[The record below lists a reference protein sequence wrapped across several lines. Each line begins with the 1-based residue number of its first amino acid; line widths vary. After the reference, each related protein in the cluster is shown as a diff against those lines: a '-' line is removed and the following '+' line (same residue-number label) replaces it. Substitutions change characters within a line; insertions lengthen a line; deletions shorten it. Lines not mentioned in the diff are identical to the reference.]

1 MAREV
6 KKANRDPRQRAGRA
20 AVASRFTEPPAQEMV
35 QHVSSRRIRETRYSF
50 RQELWNHKAHTI
62 MLCEQG
68 ILRRSDASR
77 ILRVLEEIERK
88 GADRFPIGLGTGE
101 LLFSVEAYMVGRIGE
116 ETASRMHTGRSR
128 GDLYV
133 CVERMVLREKIL
145 QLIEMLLR
153 MLDTLLHVSAK
164 HVDTIMPGYTLLQHA
179 QPTTLAH
186 YLLSFV
192 DRFIRDFER
201 LKETYGRVNRSP
213 MGAAILSGTG
223 FPVNRERMA
232 VLLGFDAVIEN
243 TRDASTSRDHSLE
256 TITHTAIL
264 LSNLMALVEDLILWC
279 TYEFGMV
286 ELADGYSGTSSI
298 MPQKRNPSALTRV
311 RHLAAECIGSTMT
324 VFTQLKTH
332 SDELND
338 FEATG
343 PVIWGSLDTAVAA
356 LDLMRGLMAT
366 LKVKS
371 RVMASLAGANFI
383 QAAQLAET
391 IASEGKMGFR
401 IAHKIVGRLV
411 RNCIDRQIPPAGVQ
425 PEMVNQASI
434 EVTGRSLHM
443 RAHTLRR
450 SMDVAFILR
459 HRKTLGGPG
468 RQQVLRMLK
477 RRTSLLE
484 REEEWNASH
493 HAAITQARRM
503 TDALGRRIMT

>member
-1 MAREV
+1 MARGM
-6 KKANRDPRQRAGRA
+6 KPAIGDPGHRANKTVVD
-20 AVASRFTEPPAQEMV
+20 SRFSEPPAREMLE
-35 QHVSSRRIRETRYSF
+35 HISSRRITETRYAF
-50 RQELWNHKAHTI
+50 RPELWNHKAHTV
-62 MLCEQG
+62 MLYEQR

-77 ILRVLEEIERK
+77 ILRVLEEIERI
-88 GADRFPIGLGTGE
+88 GPDRFPIDPRTGE
-101 LLFSVEAYMVGRIGE
+101 LLFSVEAYMVERIGE

-133 CVERMVLREKIL
+133 CVERMVFREKIL
-145 QLIEMLLR
+145 RLIEVLHR
-153 MLDTLLHVSAK
+153 VVDTLLQVSAK

-179 QPTTLAH
+179 QPMTFAH

-192 DRFIRDFER
+192 DRFARDIER
-201 LKETYGRVNRSP
+201 LKETYRRVNKSP

-223 FPVNRERMA
+223 FPVNRKRMA
-232 VLLGFDAVIEN
+232 VLLGFAAVIEN
-243 TRDASTSRDHSLE
+243 TRDASTARDHSLE
-256 TITHTAIL
+256 VMTHTAIL
-264 LSNLMALVEDLILWC
+264 LSNLLALVEDLILWC

-298 MPQKRNPSALTRV
+298 MPQKKNPSALTRV
-311 RHLAAECIGSTMT
+311 RHLAAECVGSTMT

-371 RVMASLAGANFI
+371 GVMASLAGANFI

-391 IASEGKMGFR
+391 IAGEEKMGFR
-401 IAHKIVGRLV
+401 TAHKIVGRFV
-411 RNCIDRQIPPAGVQ
+411 RNCIDRQIPPSGVQ
-425 PEMVNQASI
+425 PGMVSQASI
-434 EVTGRSLHM
+434 EVTGRPLQLSA
-443 RAHTLRR
+443 RTLRR

-459 HRKTLGGPG
+459 HRQTLGGPG
-468 RQQVLRMLK
+468 RKQVLRMLK
-477 RRTSLLE
+477 QRTLSLG
-484 REEEWNASH
+484 RESKWLS
-493 HAAITQARRM
+493 TQQETIAGARRM
-503 TDALGRRIMT
+503 TDALVGRITK

>member
-1 MAREV
+1 
-6 KKANRDPRQRAGRA
+6 
-20 AVASRFTEPPAQEMV
+20 
-35 QHVSSRRIRETRYSF
+35 
-50 RQELWNHKAHTI
+50 
-62 MLCEQG
+62 
-68 ILRRSDASR
+68 
-77 ILRVLEEIERK
+77 
-88 GADRFPIGLGTGE
+88 
-101 LLFSVEAYMVGRIGE
+101 
-116 ETASRMHTGRSR
+116 
-128 GDLYV
+128 
-133 CVERMVLREKIL
+133 VERMVLREKIL
-145 QLIEMLLR
+145 QLIEVLLR
-153 MLDTLLHVSAK
+153 MMETLLRVSAK
-164 HVDTIMPGYTLLQHA
+164 HVDTVMPGYTLLQHA
-179 QPTTLAH
+179 QPTTFAH

-192 DRFIRDFER
+192 DRFVRDVER
-201 LKETYGRVNRSP
+201 LQETFRRVNKSP

-232 VLLGFDAVIEN
+232 VLLGFGAVIEN

-256 TITHTAIL
+256 AITHAAIL
-264 LSNLMALVEDLILWC
+264 LSNLMALAEDLILWC

-298 MPQKRNPSALTRV
+298 MPQKKNPSALTRV
-311 RHLAAECIGSTMT
+311 RHLAAECIGNTMT

-343 PVIWGSLDTAVAA
+343 PVIWRSLDTAVAA
-356 LDLMRGLMAT
+356 LDLMRGLMVT

-371 RVMASLAGANFI
+371 NVMASLAGANFI

-391 IASEGKMGFR
+391 IAREGKMGFR

-411 RNCIDRQIPPAGVQ
+411 RNCIDRHIPPAGVQ

-434 EVTGRSLHM
+434 EVRGRPLQLS
-443 RAHTLRR
+443 AQTLRR

-468 RQQVLRMLK
+468 KKQVLRMLR

-484 REEEWNASH
+484 RERNWH
-493 HAAITQARRM
+493 VDQQDAITQARRM
-503 TDALGRRIMT
+503 TNALAGRIMK

>member
-1 MAREV
+1 MAQGM
-6 KKANRDPRQRAGRA
+6 KKATGNPTQRAGRG
-20 AVASRFTEPPAQEMV
+20 VVDSRFSEPPAREMIEY
-35 QHVSSRRIRETRYSF
+35 VSSRRISETRYSF
-50 RQELWNHKAHTI
+50 RHELWNHKAHTI

-88 GADRFPIGLGTGE
+88 GPGRFPIDPGKGE
-101 LLFSVEAYMVGRIGE
+101 LLFSVESYMVGRIGE

-145 QLIEMLLR
+145 QLIEVLFRVM
-153 MLDTLLHVSAK
+153 DTLLQVSAK

-179 QPTTLAH
+179 QPTTFAH

-192 DRFIRDFER
+192 DRFARDIER
-201 LKETYGRVNRSP
+201 LKETYRRVDMSP

-232 VLLGFDAVIEN
+232 ALLGFHAVIEN
-243 TRDASTSRDHSLE
+243 TRDASTARDHSLE

-286 ELADGYSGTSSI
+286 QLADGYSGTSSI
-298 MPQKRNPSALTRV
+298 MPQKKNPSALTRV
-311 RHLAAECIGSTMT
+311 RHLAAECVGSTMT

-332 SDELND
+332 SEELND

-356 LDLMRGLMAT
+356 LELMRGLLAS
-366 LKVKS
+366 LRVKS
-371 RVMASLAGANFI
+371 QAMASLAGANFI
-383 QAAQLAET
+383 QAAPLAET
-391 IASEGKMGFR
+391 IAKEEKMGFR

-411 RNCIDRQIPPAGVQ
+411 RNCIDRRISPADIE
-425 PEMVNQASI
+425 PEMLNQASV
-434 EVTGRSLHM
+434 EVAGRPLRMSA
-443 RAHTLRR
+443 RTLRQC
-450 SMDVAFILR
+450 MDVAYILR
-459 HRKTLGGPG
+459 HRKTRGGPG
-468 RQQVLRMLK
+468 RKEVLRMLK
-477 RRTSLLE
+477 RRTSLLGRE
-484 REEEWNASH
+484 RDWLSSH
-493 HAAITQARRM
+493 QDTIAEARRT
-503 TDALGRRIMT
+503 TDALARRIMK